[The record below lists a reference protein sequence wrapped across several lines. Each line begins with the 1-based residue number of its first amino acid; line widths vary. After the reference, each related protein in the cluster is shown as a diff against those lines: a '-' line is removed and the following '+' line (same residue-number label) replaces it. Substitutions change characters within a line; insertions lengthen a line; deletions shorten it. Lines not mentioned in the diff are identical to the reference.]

1 MMILFWIAFG
11 GFFFGLTYGLSQIC
25 DEFAILRRERIV
37 GVRILPYLASKVA
50 VLLPILAVVDALLLL
65 TLSATGR
72 LPSLDAAN
80 WASMFATL
88 LLCSAAALTLGLL
101 ASAGV
106 SSPSQ
111 ATLMLPMLC
120 FPQVLFV
127 GAFLPVPVMALPG
140 RVLSYLMSNRWAFD
154 ALGVTAGLPHLWRYG
169 GSPLG
174 PPLLASYGDTFDG
187 SVPREW
193 LLLAG
198 FALLFLI
205 AAGLVLSRKT
215 PRRRRSSR

>member
-1 MMILFWIAFG
+1 
-11 GFFFGLTYGLSQIC
+11 
-25 DEFAILRRERIV
+25 
-37 GVRILPYLASKVA
+37 
-50 VLLPILAVVDALLLL
+50 
-65 TLSATGR
+65 
-72 LPSLDAAN
+72 
-80 WASMFATL
+80 
-88 LLCSAAALTLGLL
+88 
-101 ASAGV
+101 
-106 SSPSQ
+106 
-111 ATLMLPMLC
+111 
-120 FPQVLFV
+120 VLFV